1 MPWWAW
7 ILSGLVLLGL
17 ELALGTFY
25 LVFLG
30 IAAIVVGLL
39 AMFGASGPLWLEWL
53 LFIGFS
59 GALVL
64 LLRKPLLGKFVIQSD
79 TRDIDT
85 LVGLTAVAVES
96 IPPGGIGKVEMR
108 GTVWTAHNESAAA
121 IAPGQRCRV
130 ERIQGLSLWVR
141 PEGVTTPL

>member
-39 AMFGASGPLWLEWL
+39 AMFGASGPAWLEWL

-59 GALVL
+59 VGLVL
-64 LLRKPLLGKFVIQSD
+64 LLRKPLLGKFNIQSD
-79 TRDIDT
+79 SRDIDT
-85 LVGLTAVAVES
+85 LVGVTAVAVEG
-96 IPPGGIGKVEMR
+96 IPPGGIGRVEMR
-108 GTVWTAHNESAAA
+108 GTVWTAHNAGTTAL
-121 IAPGQRCRV
+121 APGQRSQV
-130 ERIQGLSLWVR
+130 ERVQGLSLWVR
-141 PEGVTTPL
+141 PEGVMS

>member
-17 ELALGTFY
+17 ELALGSFY

-30 IAAIVVGLL
+30 IAAIIVGLI
-39 AMFGASGPLWLEWL
+39 AMFGADGPLWLEWL
-53 LFIGFS
+53 LFVVFS
-59 GALVL
+59 AGLVL
-64 LLRKPLLGKFVIQSD
+64 LLRKPLLGKFVIQND

-85 LVGLTAVAVES
+85 LVGLAAVAVES

-108 GTVWTAHNESAAA
+108 GTVWTAHNAGTTAL
-121 IAPGQRCRV
+121 APGQRCRV
-130 ERIQGLSLWVR
+130 ERVQGLSLWVQ
-141 PEGVTTPL
+141 PESVPS

>member
-1 MPWWAW
+1 
-7 ILSGLVLLGL
+7 
-17 ELALGTFY
+17 
-25 LVFLG
+25 
-30 IAAIVVGLL
+30 
-39 AMFGASGPLWLEWL
+39 MFGASGPLWLEWL

-108 GTVWTAHNESAAA
+108 GTVWTAHNEDTVAL
-121 IAPGQRCRV
+121 APGQRCRV

>member
-17 ELALGTFY
+17 ELVLGSFY

-30 IAAIVVGLL
+30 IAAIAVGLI

-53 LFIGFS
+53 LFIIFS
-59 GALVL
+59 AGLVFL
-64 LLRKPLLGKFVIQSD
+64 VRKPLLGKFNIRSD
-79 TRDIDT
+79 PGVVDT
-85 LVGLTAVAVES
+85 LVGEAAVAVGS

-121 IAPGQRCRV
+121 LAPGQRCRV
-130 ERIQGLSLWVR
+130 ERVQGLSLWVR
-141 PEGVTTPL
+141 PEGAAS

>member
-30 IAAIVVGLL
+30 IAAIIVGLI
-39 AMFGASGPLWLEWL
+39 AMFGASGPAWLEWL
-53 LFIGFS
+53 LFMVFS
-59 GALVL
+59 AGLVL
-64 LLRKPLLGKFVIQSD
+64 LLRRPLLGKFNIKSD
-79 TRDIDT
+79 PRDIDT
-85 LVGLTAVAVES
+85 LVGLAAVTVES

-108 GTVWTAHNESAAA
+108 GTVWTAHNQGTRVL
-121 IAPGQRCRV
+121 APGERCRV
-130 ERIQGLSLWVR
+130 ERVQGLSLWVL
-141 PEGVTTPL
+141 PESVTS